1 MTLPWRPKT
10 GDVPTSPGVY
20 RYWDEHDRVIYVGK
34 AKNLR
39 NRLTSYFVDTNQL
52 HPRTAAMLETAVRVD
67 WVTVNS
73 EVEALQLEHSWIN
86 EYEPRFNVRFR
97 DDKSYPWLAVSI
109 NEKFPRVMV
118 VRGDRRKGWKYFGP
132 YIQAWMIRDTIDR
145 LLRVYPVR
153 TCSDANFKRA
163 KATGRPCLLGY
174 IDKCAAPCVGK
185 IDEAGH
191 RELIDGFVSLI
202 NGDSKSVLKKLSSD
216 MQIASD
222 NLEFE
227 KAARLRDDIEAVESV
242 VQRSAV
248 VLSQNA
254 EADVI
259 AVFDDELAASVQV
272 FHVRDGRVS
281 GERGFVTDKSE
292 EATRGELLERFIQQM
307 YENSETIP
315 KEVLVN
321 AECSNSQLIEEWL
334 VARRGKKTEI
344 RVPQRG
350 EKLELMKLVEKNAES
365 ALTLY
370 RSRRGADIAS
380 RSQAL
385 EEVAQYLDLKHAPLR
400 IECIDVSHFDGDNL
414 VASLV
419 VFEDGLPQK
428 SAYRRFV
435 IKHGKGNNDVASIA
449 EVVERRFRA
458 DAQAD
463 TRKFAYPPQLLVVDG
478 GLPQVNAAAEVLES
492 INQVIPVVGLAKR
505 LEEVWLPDSTDPV
518 ILPRSSEGLFL
529 LQRIRDE
536 AHRFAI
542 AHQRQRGR
550 KSLIESTL
558 DEIPGLGEVRKRSLL
573 KHFGSLKKLKAASL
587 AEISEVAGIGPSLA
601 QTITEHLA
609 AQTEVS
615 AVNVTTGEI
624 LDGS

>member
-1 MTLPWRPKT
+1 MTYEWRPKT
-10 GDVPTSPGVY
+10 GDIPTEPGVY
-20 RYWDEHDRVIYVGK
+20 RYWDEHQRVIYVGK

-39 NRLTSYFVDTNQL
+39 NRITSYFADPVQL
-52 HPRTAAMLETAVRVD
+52 HPRTVAMLETGVRVD

-97 DDKSYPWLAVSI
+97 DDKSYPWLAISV

-118 VRGDRRKGWKYFGP
+118 VRGDRRRGWKYFGP

-185 IDEAGH
+185 IDEQDH
-191 RELIDGFVSLI
+191 RELIDGFIALI
-202 NGDSKSVLKKLSSD
+202 NGDSKAVLKKLSAD
-216 MQIASD
+216 MQNASD

-227 KAARLRDDIEAVESV
+227 RAARLRDDIEAVEAV

-272 FHVRDGRVS
+272 FHVRDGRIS

-292 EATRGELLERFIQQM
+292 DSSKGELLERFIQQM
-307 YENSETIP
+307 YENSESIP
-315 KEVLVN
+315 KEVLTNVECAN
-321 AECSNSQLIEEWL
+321 ADLIEEWL
-334 VARRGKKTEI
+334 VAKRGKRTEI

-350 EKLELMKLVEKNAES
+350 EKLDVMKLVEKNAES
-365 ALTLY
+365 ALGLY

-385 EEVAQYLDLKHAPLR
+385 EEVAQYLDLKNAPLR

-449 EVVERRFRA
+449 EVVERRFRT

-478 GLPQVNAAAEVLES
+478 GQPQVNAAAEVLES
-492 INQVIPVVGLAKR
+492 LNESIPVVGLAKR
-505 LEEVWLPDSTDPV
+505 LEEVWLPESSNP
-518 ILPRSSEGLFL
+518 IIMPRSSEGLFL

-558 DEIPGLGEVRKRSLL
+558 DEISGLGDVRKKSLL
-573 KHFGSLKKLKAASL
+573 KHFGSLKKLKLATVEEIAS
-587 AEISEVAGIGPSLA
+587 VAGIGPGLA
-601 QTITEHLA
+601 QSISEHLA
-609 AQTEVS
+609 ADS
-615 AVNVTTGEI
+615 ASPAINVTTGEV
-624 LDGS
+624 LDGA